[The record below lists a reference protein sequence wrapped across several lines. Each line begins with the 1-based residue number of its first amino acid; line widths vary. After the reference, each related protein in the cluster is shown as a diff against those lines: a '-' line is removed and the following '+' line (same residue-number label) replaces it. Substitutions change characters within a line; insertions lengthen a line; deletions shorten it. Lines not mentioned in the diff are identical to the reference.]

1 MVPFT
6 YFIGYKDAKRI
17 RPLYI
22 FLPKRSAYKRD
33 FDKTKYMHFLIKND
47 ELLEKCYE
55 IWRKVKMLFDIETVY
70 NKKDLKLK

>member
-1 MVPFT
+1 
-6 YFIGYKDAKRI
+6 
-17 RPLYI
+17 
-22 FLPKRSAYKRD
+22 
-33 FDKTKYMHFLIKND
+33 MHFLIKND